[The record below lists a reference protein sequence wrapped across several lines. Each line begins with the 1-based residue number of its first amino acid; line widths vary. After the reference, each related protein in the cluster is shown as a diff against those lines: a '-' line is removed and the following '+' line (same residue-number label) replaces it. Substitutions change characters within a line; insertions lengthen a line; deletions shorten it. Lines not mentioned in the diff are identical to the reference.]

1 VTALPDHE
9 EELFWALR
17 GGGGNFG
24 VVIDMHIQLH
34 QLESVRSGMLVYPFT
49 EARTVL
55 EGCAAIAASAPDE
68 LSIQL
73 GFVAGADGEA
83 VILIVPTWCG
93 CANEGEDRIVP
104 FLRLGTLLSGTAQTM
119 SYKASLAAF
128 DPYIVNGQ
136 KTFMETCWLP
146 YLDRSMAQ
154 KDGSAPT
161 TLLAGSAPGESGVV
175 IQCVRFSSALHLS
188 GNPRQHLV
196 CFQLGQARFDC
207 RIGGRMLQHKP
218 QAGSLAICPAGCDCA
233 ADADDSIDAIIISI
247 DPYRLALA
255 AAEDS
260 ALEAQVTERLSGHD
274 HALLSLARTMVC
286 EGAGTYPS
294 GPFFWNEL
302 AASFINALVARHT
315 SRPEVTT
322 RGMLGEHVL
331 ARLRGYVLDH
341 LREPIE
347 VAAVTPHRYIVHLRL
362 QRAVELARGGRFG
375 LAEIAMRTGFAD
387 QSHLWRWVR
396 RVHGV
401 TLTQLADT
409 QKAMRP
415 ADFAAGP
422 ELWSV

>member
-1 VTALPDHE
+1 MNIADMNHLAL
-9 EELFWALR
+9 
-17 GGGGNFG
+17 
-24 VVIDMHIQLH
+24 
-34 QLESVRSGMLVYPFT
+34 
-49 EARTVL
+49 
-55 EGCAAIAASAPDE
+55 
-68 LSIQL
+68 
-73 GFVAGADGEA
+73 
-83 VILIVPTWCG
+83 
-93 CANEGEDRIVP
+93 
-104 FLRLGTLLSGTAQTM
+104 
-119 SYKASLAAF
+119 
-128 DPYIVNGQ
+128 
-136 KTFMETCWLP
+136 
-146 YLDRSMAQ
+146 AQ

-161 TLLAGSAPGESGVV
+161 TLVAGSAPGESGVV
-175 IQCVRFSSALHLS
+175 IQCVRFRSALHLS

-274 HALLSLARTMVC
+274 HALLSLARTMVW
-286 EGAGTYPS
+286 EGAGAYPS

-302 AASFINALVARHT
+302 AASFINTLVARHT

-322 RGMLGEHVL
+322 RGMLGKHVL

-347 VAAVTPHRYIVHLRL
+347 VAALAKIAGRSPFHFSRVFTQSVGVTPHRYIVHLRL